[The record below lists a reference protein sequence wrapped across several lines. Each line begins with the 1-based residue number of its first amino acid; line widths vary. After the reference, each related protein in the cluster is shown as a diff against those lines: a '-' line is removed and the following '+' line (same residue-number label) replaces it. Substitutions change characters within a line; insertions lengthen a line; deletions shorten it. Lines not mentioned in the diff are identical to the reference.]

1 MKLKVFKSDGSSF
14 VEKEFS
20 NIPQFEGN
28 KGVQALK
35 EVIVGY
41 QANARQGT
49 ASTKTKGEVRGSGKK
64 PWRQK
69 GTGMARAGDRQSPL
83 WPGGDVIFG
92 PKPRDYTKKLNKKVR
107 QVAFQRALF
116 DRAINGELLVI
127 EKLDVSEPK
136 TRLFSSVLKN
146 VSPEGTILLVD
157 NEFTDDII
165 RSARNIER
173 VRMEEVPTLN
183 ALTISRNHQVLIT
196 EDGLEKL
203 LERLSK

>member
-20 NIPQFEGN
+20 NIPEFEGT

-69 GTGMARAGDRQSPL
+69 GTGMARSGDRQSPL
-83 WPGGDVIFG
+83 WPGGGIIFG
-92 PKPRDYTKKLNKKVR
+92 PKPRDFSKKLNKKVR
-107 QVAFQRALF
+107 QIAFQRALY
-116 DRAINGELLVI
+116 DRAVSGELLVI
-127 EKLDVSEPK
+127 EKLEVSEPK
-136 TRLFSSVLKN
+136 TRIFDGVLGK
-146 VSPEGTILLVD
+146 VSPQGTILLVD
-157 NEFTDDII
+157 SEFSDEII

-173 VRMEEVPTLN
+173 VRLEEVPTLN

-196 EDGLEKL
+196 EEGLEKL

>member
-83 WPGGDVIFG
+83 WPGGGVIFG